1 MKKIKKIFALFA
13 LVSLFVTSGPL
24 ASAATT
30 SLSPSEVSKDVSTTI
45 ELRPIVTDIV
55 PRATFYGTA
64 GSISV
69 NYMASNKSVSWRV
82 NVPKAAYF
90 SGGIKVT
97 TLSTNKSKYYYIYGG
112 LSGVVNISVKKGTRY
127 KIEMIGS
134 AYNYN
139 DQYIAKTVPNS
150 ITITA

>member
-1 MKKIKKIFALFA
+1 MHS
-13 LVSLFVTSGPL
+13 SLFFLTSGTL

-30 SLSPSEVSKDVSTTI
+30 SLASSDVSKDVSTSV
-45 ELRPIVTDIV
+45 ELRPIVTDIL
-55 PRATFYGTA
+55 PRAMFYGNA

-69 NYMASNKSVSWRV
+69 NYMASNKSVSRRV

-97 TLSTNKSKYYYIYGG
+97 TLSTNKMKYYYIYGG
-112 LSGVVNISVKKGTRY
+112 LSGVANLSVKKGKRY
-127 KIEMIGS
+127 KIELIGS

-139 DQYIAKTVPNS
+139 DQYIVKAVPNS